1 MDGRVEVDD
10 EGTGMPGISQAHQDK
25 QWCSR
30 QQPRLGPWSPAPALS
45 LYIAP
50 VKRVAYSPFSLP
62 PDPLPAADMLRM
74 HTTNGSSAGLD
85 RVVMSF
91 KAMPA
96 VLQEHSQS
104 FRG

>member
-1 MDGRVEVDD
+1 
-10 EGTGMPGISQAHQDK
+10 
-25 QWCSR
+25 
-30 QQPRLGPWSPAPALS
+30 
-45 LYIAP
+45 
-50 VKRVAYSPFSLP
+50 
-62 PDPLPAADMLRM
+62 MLRM